1 MNLVADENIDIEIVR
16 GLRDA
21 GYDILSIAEDF
32 FGISDEDVLEIANKH
47 NAILLTGDKDFG
59 ELVFR
64 KGKVT
69 KGVILIRV
77 LGVPQEEKTRIVLE
91 VFKQH
96 AKGLRSRLPLFFKSF
111 EVMREKNN
119 KIGI

>member
-96 AKGLRSRLPLFFKSF
+96 AKDFIESF
-111 EVMREKNN
+111 TVISKK
-119 KIGI
+119 KIRIKPIG